1 MKKVFAFLSTL
12 LLTIAF
18 VGIFAVSKP
27 AAAANKIT
35 EDPTLAEDE
44 IPVYIMNSIYTTF
57 PNYYDND
64 AKADENW
71 PGPSRMY
78 PWNETRMRVA
88 QFDEDGNPTGK
99 YYAVYFSG
107 HTVAV
112 NTDGSPVI
120 GAGKNIL
127 FWNVDA
133 NGAIVAEKYS
143 DGKKASSGNASDPSL
158 SHMRTNISG
167 QDLVLDPT
175 QYALGDEGTNYYN
188 RSIVFDGEGRVI
200 RAIGLDGIYTK
211 DAGDHKMAPEFC
223 YVDGVVTKM
232 DENTVCDK
240 VLTPEV
246 DADGNPVL
254 DSETGEPVMKETD
267 ELKIVYSRFV
277 YEYFAEKP
285 ENVNEVAYLSEGWD
299 PALWDYC
306 FEEGDGY
313 VCIAF
318 VGTADNTAHK
328 VKGDQVAAYEKT
340 LIAQGKTAEEAS
352 TIANNSFR
360 ECVREFRIPAG
371 GWVFDYG
378 YLDRGTGNDVF
389 FNDTVIK
396 GYKYGRQ
403 VVATE
408 TATDEE
414 GNEVTTNI
422 YPGAQRTYNFS
433 VSGLYFRDKVI
444 DGQSYQLLN
453 GQNVVEVM
461 QGTEVKPAQQIIYDG
476 IMRYWGTPNDLTSYT
491 ASAEALEFYVTES
504 KNGGNELTAVQPPQG
519 YTSLE
524 AIKEEFLA
532 DCAAHKGVSV
542 EEIKFDTAANWQ
554 GNWSWGAFFATNAD
568 NGAKPDY
575 PSAEAPS
582 FWNVPANREKWLWLL
597 EQIYATM
604 LEFPGGD
611 TYTASLSHV
620 QNAINSNFCGSP
632 QTIAYAIWYF
642 LNGQTHGYF
651 GFNFGDTDEDGVAN
665 SESWI
670 DATPSK
676 DKWDAYTLDATMA
689 APNDNWVVT
698 YKVVNADTGVSSELT
713 IKYVVVDSYT
723 PIIKVDNNKLY
734 YKPKRVAD
742 LVVCDPIDP
751 YTIVTAY
758 DAQYNGVNILGND
771 ISQYIEF
778 ETDLDFAN
786 PKEGNWP
793 VVATI
798 YNNAGTKKAVAK
810 FTIQIVDITAPNAV
824 VRKVFVKQG
833 DNFDVRDGIVL
844 AVDNVDGDLTK
855 QAYTWWEETSKPVD
869 TTKVN
874 GGKDTTY
881 TVKVTIFDKTGN
893 EKSVSYTLVVVA
905 DKFGDQGKA
914 QLQSMTEQVE
924 NLSNTLLDIIDAQD
938 DLKDL
943 IAELQGEIA
952 ELSGLNAEVEALKA
966 AVAELAGLKGQ
977 LDELN
982 AEVGSLKDDLATLN
996 ESVAELAELK
1006 GQLDELNTEVG
1017 SLKASLATL
1026 NESVAGLSGLKAQIE
1041 ALKTEVSATNKEVG
1055 SLKAEVETVKNTI
1068 SGVKTDVENV
1078 QSDLDGLEG
1087 NVNELLEFS
1096 GKTEETLNSMAAG
1109 GCKKNATALVLEIAG
1124 AAALLAFVL
1133 RKRH

>member
-27 AAAANKIT
+27 ATAANKIT
-35 EDPTLAEDE
+35 EDPTLAGDE

-88 QFDEDGNPTGK
+88 QFDEDGNPTEK

-127 FWNVDA
+127 FWNVDE
-133 NGAIVAEKYS
+133 NGAVVAEKYS
-143 DGKKASSGNASDPSL
+143 DGEKAASGNASDPSL

-167 QDLVLDPT
+167 QDLVVDPT
-175 QYALGDEGTNYYN
+175 QYGLGDEGTNYYN
-188 RSIVFDGEGRVI
+188 RSIVFDGEGRII

-211 DAGDHKMAPEFC
+211 DEGDYKMAPEYC

-232 DENTVCDK
+232 DENTECDQLLAPK
-240 VLTPEV
+240 TDENGE
-246 DADGNPVL
+246 AIL
-254 DSETGEPVMKETD
+254 DPETGEPVMEETG
-267 ELKIVYSRFV
+267 ELKIIYSRFV
-277 YEYFAEKP
+277 YEYFTEQP

-299 PALWDYC
+299 PHKWDYC
-306 FEEGDGY
+306 YPEGDGY
-313 VCIAF
+313 ICIAF

-340 LIAQGKTAEEAS
+340 LIAQGKTEEDAS

-408 TATDEE
+408 TSTDAE

-422 YPGAQRTYNFS
+422 YSGAQRTYNFS
-433 VSGLYFRDKVI
+433 VTGLYYRDKVI
-444 DGQSYQLLN
+444 DGQSYQLLA

-461 QGTEVKPAQQIIYDG
+461 QGSEFKPAQQIIYDG
-476 IMRYWGTPNDLTSYT
+476 VMRYWGTPNDLTSYT
-491 ASAEALEFYVTES
+491 ASADALEFYVTES
-504 KNGGNELTAVQPPQG
+504 KNGGNALTTVQPPQG

-524 AIKEEFLA
+524 AIKEAFLA

-575 PSAEAPS
+575 PSAEEPA
-582 FWNVPANREKWLWLL
+582 FWNVPANREKWLWLI

-620 QNAINSNFCGSP
+620 KSALDSNYCGSP

-642 LNGQTHGYF
+642 LSGQTHGYF
-651 GFNFGDTDEDGVAN
+651 GFNFGDEDGDGVPA
-665 SESWI
+665 SAEWI

-676 DKWDAYTLDATMA
+676 DKWDAYTIDASMA

-698 YKVVNADTGVSSELT
+698 YKVVNTDTNVESEIT

-734 YKPKRVAD
+734 YLPKLISD
-742 LVVCDPIDP
+742 LVQCDPIDP
-751 YTIVTAY
+751 YEIVEAY
-758 DAQYNGVNILGND
+758 DAQYNGVNILGNN
-771 ISQYIEF
+771 ISQNIEF
-778 ETDLDFAN
+778 DTELDFAN

-798 YNNAGTKKAVAK
+798 YNNAGTKKAVAE
-810 FTIQIVDITAPNAV
+810 FVIQVVDITAPNAV
-824 VRKVFVKQG
+824 TRKVLVKQG
-833 DNFDVRDGIVL
+833 DDFDVRAGIVL

-855 QAYTWWEETSKPVD
+855 QAFAWWEETSKPVD

-881 TVKVTIFDKTGN
+881 TIKVTIFDRTGN
-893 EKSVSYTLVVVA
+893 ERSLSYTLVVVA
-905 DKFGDQGKA
+905 DKFGDA
-914 QLQSMTEQVE
+914 ANATLNEMAEQVE
-924 NLSNTLLDIIDAQD
+924 GLGETVQDIVDAQAELSD
-938 DLKDL
+938 AL
-943 IAELQGEIA
+943 AELQDAVA
-952 ELSGLNAEVEALKA
+952 ELSGLKAEVEALNATVTGIKA
-966 AVAELAGLKGQ
+966 
-977 LDELN
+977 
-982 AEVGSLKDDLATLN
+982 
-996 ESVAELAELK
+996 
-1006 GQLDELNTEVG
+1006 
-1017 SLKASLATL
+1017 
-1026 NESVAGLSGLKAQIE
+1026 
-1041 ALKTEVSATNKEVG
+1041 
-1055 SLKAEVETVKNTI
+1055 
-1068 SGVKTDVENV
+1068 DVENV
-1078 QSDLDGLEG
+1078 QAGLDTLEG
-1087 NVNELLEFS
+1087 NVEELVEYAEEA
-1096 GKTEETLNSMAAG
+1096 EETLGSIASK
-1109 GCKKNATALVLEIAG
+1109 GCGKNATALVLEIAG

>member
-88 QFDEDGNPTGK
+88 QLDEDGQPTGK

-133 NGAIVAEKYS
+133 NGQIVAQKSS
-143 DGKKASSGNASDPSL
+143 DGKLAASGNASDPSL

-175 QYALGDEGTNYYN
+175 QYSLGDEGTNYYN
-188 RSIVFDGEGRVI
+188 RSIVFDGEGRII

-211 DAGDHKMAPEFC
+211 DAGDQKMAPEYC

-232 DENTVCDK
+232 DENTECDK
-240 VLTPEV
+240 IMVAKTDEE
-246 DADGNPVL
+246 GNPVL
-254 DSETGEPVMKETD
+254 DPETGEPVMEESD
-267 ELKIVYSRFV
+267 ELKVIYSRFV
-277 YEYFAEKP
+277 YEYFTEKP

-306 FEEGDGY
+306 YPEGDGWL
-313 VCIAF
+313 CIAF

-328 VKGDQVAAYEKT
+328 VKGDQVAAYEAT
-340 LIAQGKTAEEAS
+340 LIAQGKTPEEAN
-352 TIANNSFR
+352 TIANNSYR

-389 FNDTVIK
+389 FNDTVVK
-396 GYKYGRQ
+396 GYKYGREA
-403 VVATE
+403 VA
-408 TATDEE
+408 E
-414 GNEVTTNI
+414 GV
-422 YPGAQRTYNFS
+422 YAGAQKTYNFS
-433 VSGLYFRDKVI
+433 VTGLYYRDKVI

-461 QGTEVKPAQQIIYDG
+461 QGSVVKPAQQIVYDG
-476 IMRYWGTPNDLTSYT
+476 VMRYWGTPNDLTSYT
-491 ASAEALEFYVTES
+491 ASADALEFYITES

-524 AIKEEFLA
+524 DIKKDFLA
-532 DCAAHKGVSV
+532 DLEKAKGKT
-542 EEIKFDTAANWQ
+542 IRFDTAANFHDDL
-554 GNWSWGAFFATNAD
+554 GWGGFVATNSANAALTGWATLKEGESVYSTSFMNVLID
-568 NGAKPDY
+568 AEGAKTY
-575 PSAEAPS
+575 ENSYRA
-582 FWNVPANREKWLWLL
+582 KWQWLVD
-597 EQIYATM
+597 QIYATM
-604 LEFPGGD
+604 LAYPGGD
-611 TYTASLSHV
+611 TYSGSLAHIQNTAQGSW
-620 QNAINSNFCGSP
+620 CGSP
-632 QTIAYAIWYF
+632 QTVHYALWYF
-642 LNGQTHGYF
+642 LSGQTHSYF
-651 GFNFGDTDEDGVAN
+651 GFNFGDEDGDGVPA
-665 SESWI
+665 SAAWI
-670 DATPSK
+670 DATPSI
-676 DKWDAYTLDATMA
+676 DKWNAYTIDASMA

-698 YKVVNADTGVSSELT
+698 YKVVNTDTGVSSDIT

-723 PIIKVDNNKLY
+723 PIIKVDKNQLY
-734 YKPKRVAD
+734 YVPKLISD
-742 LVVCDPIDP
+742 LVSCDPINP
-751 YTIVTAY
+751 YAIVSAY
-758 DAQYNGVNILGND
+758 DAQYNGVSITGND
-771 ISQYIEF
+771 ISQNIEF
-778 ETDLDFAN
+778 DTELDFAN

-798 YNNAGTKKAVAK
+798 YNNAGTKKAVAE
-810 FTIQIVDITAPNAV
+810 FVIQIVDITAPNAV
-824 VRKVFVKQG
+824 TRKVLVKQG
-833 DNFDVRDGIVL
+833 HDFDVREGIVL

-855 QAYTWWEETSKPVD
+855 QAFAWWEETSKPVD

-881 TVKVTIFDKTGN
+881 TVKVTIYDRTGN
-893 EKSVSYTLVVVA
+893 ERQVSYTLVVVA
-905 DKFGDQGKA
+905 DKFGDAANDALNTMAG
-914 QLQSMTEQVE
+914 QVE
-924 NLSNTLLDIIDAQD
+924 ELTTSVQDIIDAQAE
-938 DLKDL
+938 LSE
-943 IAELQGEIA
+943 AVEELQG
-952 ELSGLNAEVEALKA
+952 
-966 AVAELAGLKGQ
+966 AVAELAGLKAQ
-977 LDELN
+977 VE
-982 AEVGSLKDDLATLN
+982 TLN
-996 ESVAELAELK
+996 GE
-1006 GQLDELNTEVG
+1006 
-1017 SLKASLATL
+1017 
-1026 NESVAGLSGLKAQIE
+1026 VAGIKA
-1041 ALKTEVSATNKEVG
+1041 N
-1055 SLKAEVETVKNTI
+1055 VETVK
-1068 SGVKTDVENV
+1068 GDVEDLQANV
-1078 QSDLDGLEG
+1078 EDLVDYAEQA
-1087 NVNELLEFS
+1087 EA
-1096 GKTEETLNSMAAG
+1096 TLGALAAK
-1109 GCKKNATALVLEIAG
+1109 GCGKNATALVLEIAG

>member
-18 VGIFAVSKP
+18 VGMFAVSKP
-27 AAAANKIT
+27 AAAADKIT

-112 NTDGSPVI
+112 ETNGTPVI

-133 NGAIVAEKYS
+133 NGAIVAQKSS
-143 DGKKASSGNASDPSL
+143 DGKLAASGNASDPSL
-158 SHMRTNISG
+158 SHMRTNVSG
-167 QDLVLDPT
+167 QDIVVDPT
-175 QYALGDEGTNYYN
+175 QYGLGDEGTNYYN
-188 RSIVFDGEGRVI
+188 RSIVFDGEGRII

-211 DAGDHKMAPEFC
+211 DAGDSKMAPEYC

-232 DENTVCDK
+232 DENTECDK
-240 VLTPEV
+240 IMVAKTDEE
-246 DADGNPVL
+246 GNPVL
-254 DSETGEPVMKETD
+254 DPETGEPVMEESD
-267 ELKIVYSRFV
+267 ELKVIYSRFV

-306 FEEGDGY
+306 YPEGDGWL
-313 VCIAF
+313 CIAF

-340 LIAQGKTAEEAS
+340 LIAQGKTPEEAN
-352 TIANNSFR
+352 TIANNTNR

-389 FNDTVIK
+389 FNDTVVK

-403 VVATE
+403 TVA
-408 TATDEE
+408 E
-414 GNEVTTNI
+414 GV
-422 YPGAQRTYNFS
+422 YAGAQKTYNFS
-433 VSGLYFRDKVI
+433 VTGLYFRDKVI
-444 DGQSYQLLN
+444 ADQSYQLLN

-461 QGTEVKPAQQIIYDG
+461 QGSEFKPAQQIVYDG
-476 IMRYWGTPNDLTSYT
+476 VMRYWGTPNDLTSYT
-491 ASAEALEFYVTES
+491 ASADALEFYVTES
-504 KNGGNELTAVQPPQG
+504 KNGGNAITAVQPPQG

-524 AIKEEFLA
+524 EIKEDFLA
-532 DCAAHKGVSV
+532 DCIAHKKSFGIEV
-542 EEIKFDTAANWQ
+542 EELKFDTAANWQ
-554 GNWSWGAFFATNAD
+554 SNWGWGAFFATNAD
-568 NGAKPDY
+568 NGKKADYTVDDGSKP
-575 PSAEAPS
+575 
-582 FWNVPANREKWLWLL
+582 FWNVPENRAKWLWLI

-604 LEFPGGD
+604 LAYPGGD
-611 TYTASLSHV
+611 TYTATLDHV
-620 QNAINSNFCGSP
+620 TNAMKNNYCGSP

-642 LNGQTHGYF
+642 LSGQTHGYF
-651 GFNFGDTDEDGVAN
+651 GLNFGDEDGDGVPA
-665 SESWI
+665 SAAWI

-676 DKWDAYTLDATMA
+676 EKWDNYTIDASMS
-689 APNDNWVVT
+689 APNDNWVVN
-698 YKVVNADTGVSSELT
+698 YKVVNTDTGVESDIT

-723 PIIKVDNNKLY
+723 PIIKVDKNQLY
-734 YKPKRVAD
+734 YVPKLIAD
-742 LVVCDPIDP
+742 LVSCDPINP
-751 YTIVTAY
+751 YAIVSAY
-758 DAQYNGVNILGND
+758 DAQYNGVNIIGND
-771 ISQYIEF
+771 ISQNIEF
-778 ETDLDFAN
+778 DTELDFAN

-798 YNNAGTKKAVAK
+798 YNNAGTKKAVAE
-810 FTIQIVDITAPNAV
+810 FEIQIVDITAPNAV
-824 VRKVFVKQG
+824 TRKVLVKQG
-833 DNFDVRDGIVL
+833 HDFDVREGIVL

-855 QAYTWWEETSKPVD
+855 QAFAWWEETSKPVD

-881 TVKVTIFDKTGN
+881 TVKVTIYDRTGN
-893 EKSVSYTLVVVA
+893 ERAVSYTLVVVA
-905 DKFGDQGKA
+905 DKFGDAANEALTTMAG
-914 QLQSMTEQVE
+914 QVE
-924 NLSNTLLDIIDAQD
+924 ELGTTVQDIVDAQA
-938 DLKDL
+938 DLSE
-943 IAELQGEIA
+943 AVEELQG
-952 ELSGLNAEVEALKA
+952 
-966 AVAELAGLKGQ
+966 AVAELAGLKAQ
-977 LDELN
+977 VE
-982 AEVGSLKDDLATLN
+982 TLN
-996 ESVAELAELK
+996 GEVA
-1006 GQLDELNTEVG
+1006 GI
-1017 SLKASLATL
+1017 KAS
-1026 NESVAGLSGLKAQIE
+1026 
-1041 ALKTEVSATNKEVG
+1041 
-1055 SLKAEVETVKNTI
+1055 VETVK
-1068 SGVKTDVENV
+1068 GEV
-1078 QSDLDGLEG
+1078 DGLKA
-1087 NVNELLEFS
+1087 NVEELVDYAEQA
-1096 GKTEETLNSMAAG
+1096 EATLGQIAAK
-1109 GCKKNATALVLEIAG
+1109 GCGKNATALVFEIAG